1 MSKNALT
8 DFVIEANGFRFDA
21 IQAGPA
27 DGPLVLFL
35 HGWPEFA
42 DAWSAIMAPVA
53 AAGFHAVAV
62 NQRGYSDNARPL
74 EIADYS
80 LDHLM
85 GDVTDFVKILNG
97 GKPFHLVAHDWGGII
112 AWSYAAAHPKTLL
125 SLSVLATP
133 HTQVLMEL
141 KKTDPEQKKK
151 SAYIDIF
158 RMGGQI
164 AEKMLLADDA
174 KNLRA
179 SYQGKLP
186 AAMEQENVTRLSQPG
201 VMTAVL
207 NWYRALDLDLKV
219 GDINV
224 PTLYV
229 WGTHDLA
236 LGLNAAEG
244 TAARVKG
251 DYTFEKLAGRSHWLL
266 QEAPDEIAPLVLA
279 HLKRNAG

>member
-1 MSKNALT
+1 MSNTALT
-8 DFVIEANGFRFDA
+8 NFIIEANGFRFDA

-42 DAWSAIMAPVA
+42 DAWSAIMAPISE
-53 AAGFHAVAV
+53 AGFHAVAI
-62 NQRGYSDNARPL
+62 NQRGYSDGARPL

-80 LDHLM
+80 HDRLM
-85 GDVTDFVKILNG
+85 GDVTAFVKILDG

-112 AWSYAAAHPKTLL
+112 AWSYAAANPTQLL

-151 SAYIDIF
+151 SAYIDVF
-158 RMGGQI
+158 RMPGHI
-164 AEKMLLADDA
+164 AEKMLLSDDA
-174 KNLRA
+174 KKLRA

-186 AAMEQENVTRLSQPG
+186 PAMEQENVMRLSEPG

-207 NWYRALDLDLKV
+207 NWYRALDLDLQV
-219 GDINV
+219 GDIDV
-224 PTLYV
+224 PTLYI

-236 LGLNAAEG
+236 LGVQAAEG
-244 TAARVKG
+244 TAARIKG
-251 DYTFEKLAGRSHWLL
+251 AYTFEKLAGRSHWLL
-266 QEAPDEIAPLVLA
+266 QEAPDEITPLVLA